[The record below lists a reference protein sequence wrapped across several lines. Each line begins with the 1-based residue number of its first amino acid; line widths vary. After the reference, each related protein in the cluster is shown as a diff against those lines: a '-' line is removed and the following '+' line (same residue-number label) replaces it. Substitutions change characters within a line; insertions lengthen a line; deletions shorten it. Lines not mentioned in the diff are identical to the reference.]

1 MPTPLFGNVQASS
14 QKLFGPV
21 FGGSM
26 CSSAAISAVLGAER
40 AASTVARLKAQTAV
54 GRMAAAAGKEVL
66 LGWSQCGS
74 GLEPRPHLARCR
86 PVYRK
91 KLRSQTSARPLA
103 LGVDG
108 AGTAV

>member
-26 CSSAAISAVLGAER
+26 CSSAAISAVLGA
-40 AASTVARLKAQTAV
+40 ALLASTVARLKAQTAV
-54 GRMAAAAGKEVL
+54 GRMAAAAAGKEVL

-74 GLEPRPHLARCR
+74 GLEPRYIWRLQKEAAD
-86 PVYRK
+86 
-91 KLRSQTSARPLA
+91 RS
-103 LGVDG
+103 
-108 AGTAV
+108 